1 MATQIFMNVVICRK
15 SISIMLILYPYIIIL
30 AETYV
35 NGQRIVETTILSH
48 GCTVRFGRNH
58 VFRYL
63 DPATDLRTASSVTLP
78 VMSSGGPPQE
88 FYGNYAPINRPNG
101 GQNGYPAPPRGGPG
115 HNMGQDNILPAV
127 LGLFYKFSL
136 HPFKKFFYIYVYLF
150 RIPGRNRR
158 CLFQCYHHEFRFQCG
173 FI

>member
-1 MATQIFMNVVICRK
+1 M
-15 SISIMLILYPYIIIL
+15 
-30 AETYV
+30 

-88 FYGNYAPINRPNG
+88 FYGNYAPINRQNG
-101 GQNGYPAPPRGGPG
+101 GQNGYPPRGGPG

-127 LGLFYKFSL
+127 LGLFYY
-136 HPFKKFFYIYVYLF
+136 KKTLFFIYYMF
-150 RIPGRNRR
+150 I
-158 CLFQCYHHEFRFQCG
+158 CLF
-173 FI
+173 I

>member
-1 MATQIFMNVVICRK
+1 M
-15 SISIMLILYPYIIIL
+15 
-30 AETYV
+30 

-88 FYGNYAPINRPNG
+88 FYGNYAPISRQNG
-101 GQNGYPAPPRGGPG
+101 QSGQNGYPPRGPG
-115 HNMGQDNILPAV
+115 HSMGQDNILPAV
-127 LGLFYKFSL
+127 LGMFTM
-136 HPFKKFFYIYVYLF
+136 HMQWPKKN
-150 RIPGRNRR
+150 PGQK
-158 CLFQCYHHEFRFQCG
+158 LVL
-173 FI
+173 

>member
-1 MATQIFMNVVICRK
+1 MHF
-15 SISIMLILYPYIIIL
+15 IL

-78 VMSSGGPPQE
+78 VMSSAGGPPGGPPQE
-88 FYGNYAPINRPNG
+88 FYGNYAPISRQNG
-101 GQNGYPAPPRGGPG
+101 GIQTGQNGYPPRGPA
-115 HNMGQDNILPAV
+115 HSLGQDNILPAV
-127 LGLFYKFSL
+127 LGLFT
-136 HPFKKFFYIYVYLF
+136 FY
-150 RIPGRNRR
+150 
-158 CLFQCYHHEFRFQCG
+158 
-173 FI
+173 

>member
-1 MATQIFMNVVICRK
+1 MNVVICQK
-15 SISIMLILYPYIIIL
+15 SIPIMLILYPYIIIL

-88 FYGNYAPINRPNG
+88 FYGNYAPISRQNG
-101 GQNGYPAPPRGGPG
+101 QSGQNGYPPRGPG
-115 HNMGQDNILPAV
+115 HSMGQDNILPAV
-127 LGLFYKFSL
+127 LGMLFTHSG
-136 HPFKKFFYIYVYLF
+136 PENSKKT
-150 RIPGRNRR
+150 RQKNS
-158 CLFQCYHHEFRFQCG
+158 
-173 FI
+173 

>member
-1 MATQIFMNVVICRK
+1 MNFYECCDLTKKVY
-15 SISIMLILYPYIIIL
+15 LILNILHLYIIIL

-78 VMSSGGPPQE
+78 VMSSSAGGPPQE
-88 FYGNYAPINRPNG
+88 FYGNYAPINRQNG
-101 GQNGYPAPPRGGPG
+101 GQNGYPPRGGPG

-127 LGLFYKFSL
+127 LGLFYYKKRK
-136 HPFKKFFYIYVYLF
+136 PFLFIY
-150 RIPGRNRR
+150 
-158 CLFQCYHHEFRFQCG
+158 
-173 FI
+173 